1 MILKTLYSILSSPLF
16 FLFFSFLLF
25 QIISAMLS
33 MEMIN
38 APEASVLMEMARTS
52 NEYVIAAFE
61 LYQSGK

>member
-1 MILKTLYSILSSPLF
+1 
-16 FLFFSFLLF
+16 
-25 QIISAMLS
+25 MLS